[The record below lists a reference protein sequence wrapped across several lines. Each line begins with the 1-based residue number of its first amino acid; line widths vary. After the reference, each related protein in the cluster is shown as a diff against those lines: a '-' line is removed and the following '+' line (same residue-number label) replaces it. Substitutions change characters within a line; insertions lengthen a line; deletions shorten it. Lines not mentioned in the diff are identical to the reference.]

1 MDGVAAKHNRREPMR
16 SSRSVAEFL
25 PPLRS
30 VAQFHNRAPARCDLK
45 CNNVCFRR
53 CRSQAQRNRR
63 GGFVDCMQSSD
74 ILARRQLRK
83 SPSSAA
89 PFCRRLRQN
98 GGATPKA
105 APARTGSARGL
116 SAAHPPDPV
125 SMRAS
130 RLLSENR
137 RMIAYADAPRVVCAW
152 GGSEA
157 SPVSPRRLGVRL
169 PDDVPGCAR
178 RILRTIIPYYL
189 SSTHGWCNTDE
200 AYLSRTRV

>member
-1 MDGVAAKHNRREPMR
+1 MGGVGVPYKAPRATGAQREGGSSSWIPGDQRLEEWAASHACPGSSDYTHGLTCRTLNDMNGVAARRNRREPMR

-89 PFCRRLRQN
+89 PFCRRLRQKR
-98 GGATPKA
+98 GRHQRRRRRGQA
-105 APARTGSARGL
+105 ARGGFQR
-116 SAAHPPDPV
+116 PT
-125 SMRAS
+125 
-130 RLLSENR
+130 
-137 RMIAYADAPRVVCAW
+137 
-152 GGSEA
+152 
-157 SPVSPRRLGVRL
+157 L
-169 PDDVPGCAR
+169 PT
-178 RILRTIIPYYL
+178 L
-189 SSTHGWCNTDE
+189 
-200 AYLSRTRV
+200 